1 MEKTIDELLETSYW
15 IVDILPKQVPKD
27 SPGQYFP
34 LAEYFSV
41 GPPLAAIKRRHLNLI
56 LKLNC
61 YRDISLDEEPER
73 NPAPARIAETVFQR
87 YTYIRIGDAM
97 LLSEPDD
104 THMTLFHPDE
114 ELLNLVKTL
123 AVGEGLYV
131 WQPEDGKREDP
142 K

>member
-1 MEKTIDELLETSYW
+1 
-15 IVDILPKQVPKD
+15 
-27 SPGQYFP
+27 
-34 LAEYFSV
+34 
-41 GPPLAAIKRRHLNLI
+41 
-56 LKLNC
+56 
-61 YRDISLDEEPER
+61 
-73 NPAPARIAETVFQR
+73 
-87 YTYIRIGDAM
+87 M

>member
-15 IVDILPKQVPKD
+15 IVDILPQQVPKD

-34 LAEYFSV
+34 LAEYFSA
-41 GPPLAAIKRRHLNLI
+41 GPQLAAIKRRHLDLI

-61 YRDISLDEEPER
+61 YRDISLDEETAC
-73 NPAPARIAETVFQR
+73 NPDPARIEETVFRR

-142 K
+142 E